1 MKTLLKNGTVV
12 SGDMSVIEDVLI
24 DGEKIVK
31 VGRNLEAEDA
41 QVVDVNGKLLFPGFI
56 DGHTHFDLEVAGTVT
71 ADDFETGTRAAI
83 AGGTTL
89 VIDYAS
95 QDKGGHTLKEGLE
108 KWHKK
113 ADGKCSCDYSFHMSV
128 VEWNEETE
136 REIQDMINEG
146 ITSFKLYMTYPAM
159 IVDDGDLY
167 KIIKKLNEYGCFA
180 GVHCE
185 NAGAIDALIAEAK
198 KEGRLGPENHPLVRP
213 DIMEAEAVHRLLVI
227 ADAADA
233 PVMVVHLTNRKAFEE
248 VMRARMNGQKVYA
261 ETCPQYLLLDDS
273 VYSKPDFEGAKYVCA
288 PPIRKKADQDC
299 LWKALANDQIQT
311 VATDQCSFTMEQ
323 KALGKDDFTKI
334 PGGLPGVQ
342 TRGTLLYTYGVRT
355 GRITQ
360 EQMCR
365 LLSENA
371 AKLYG
376 VYPNK
381 GVIRANISEVRTLAD
396 PGGDLP
402 QARRQFQM
410 FSHGALLFRLSEED
424 AYGLPYA
431 SRSGHSAF
439 LLASS
444 FTRAS
449 SLSQSTPWTMQ
460 ASSTV
465 SPREEGQPRQCMP
478 MDRKMGAV

>member
-1 MKTLLKNGTVV
+1 MKYLLKNGTVV
-12 SGDMSVIEDVLI
+12 TGEKSEQLDILVE
-24 DGEKIVK
+24 GEKIVQ
-31 VGRNLEAEDA
+31 VGKNLPSKDA
-41 QVVDVNGKLLFPGFI
+41 QEIDVSGKLLFPGFI

-71 ADDFETGTRAAI
+71 ADDFETGTKAAI
-83 AGGTTL
+83 LGGTTF

-95 QDKGGHTLKEGLE
+95 QDKGGHTLKEGLD

-113 ADGKCSCDYSFHMSV
+113 ADDKCSCDYSFHMSI
-128 VEWNEETE
+128 VEWNEETQ

-227 ADAADA
+227 ADAANA

-381 GVIRANISEVRTLAD
+381 GVIREGSDADIVVFDPEKENVISAKTHLYHTDNNPYEGFKLH
-396 PGGDLP
+396 GDIDSVYLRGAHVV
-402 QARRQFQM
+402 QDGKVILEKTGKYIKRGKNQM
-410 FSHGALLFRLSEED
+410 
-424 AYGLPYA
+424 
-431 SRSGHSAF
+431 
-439 LLASS
+439 
-444 FTRAS
+444 
-449 SLSQSTPWTMQ
+449 
-460 ASSTV
+460 
-465 SPREEGQPRQCMP
+465 
-478 MDRKMGAV
+478 

>member
-1 MKTLLKNGTVV
+1 MKYLLKNGTVV
-12 SGDMSVIEDVLI
+12 SGDLSVREDVLI
-24 DGEKIVK
+24 DGETIVK
-31 VGRNLEAEDA
+31 TGQNLEEEDA
-41 QVVDVNGKLLFPGFI
+41 QVIDVSGKLLFPGFI

-71 ADDFETGTRAAI
+71 ADDFETGTKAAI

-113 ADGKCSCDYSFHMSV
+113 ADGKCSCDYSFHMSI

-136 REIQDMINEG
+136 KEIQNMIDEG

-159 IVDDGDLY
+159 IVNDCDLY
-167 KIIKKLNEYGCFA
+167 KIIKKLNDYGCFA

-185 NAGAIDALIAEAK
+185 NAGVIDALIAKAK
-198 KEGRLGPENHPLVRP
+198 KEGRFGPENHPLVRP

-233 PVMVVHLTNRKAFEE
+233 PVMIVHLTNQKAFEE

-261 ETCPQYLLLDDS
+261 ETCPQYLLLDDR
-273 VYSKPDFEGAKYVCA
+273 VYSRPDFEGAKYVCA

-299 LWKALANDQIQT
+299 LWKALANGEIQT

-323 KALGKDDFTKI
+323 KALGKEDFTKI

-355 GRITQ
+355 GKITQ
-360 EQMCR
+360 EQMYR

-376 VYPNK
+376 VYPQK
-381 GVIRANISEVRTLAD
+381 GVIREGSDADIVVFDPERESVISAKTHLYHTDNNPYEGFKLH
-396 PGGDLP
+396 GDID
-402 QARRQFQM
+402 RV
-410 FSHGALLFRLSEED
+410 
-424 AYGLPYA
+424 
-431 SRSGHSAF
+431 F
-439 LLASS
+439 L
-444 FTRAS
+444 R
-449 SLSQSTPWTMQ
+449 
-460 ASSTV
+460 
-465 SPREEGQPRQCMP
+465 GMP
-478 MDRKMGAV
+478 VVKDGKVVLEKAGKYIKRGKKQL